1 MGETMDHQGQRTP
14 LGVISFGF
22 AVGVTAAIG
31 IFVLGIA
38 ASLFEWG
45 VALAG
50 VLSSLYVGYG
60 PTFVGAVTGAV
71 WAFVHGLVFGILIA
85 WLYNKFLARRRI

>member
-1 MGETMDHQGQRTP
+1 MGDTVDHQGQRTP

-22 AVGVTAAIG
+22 TVGVTAAIG
-31 IFVLGIA
+31 IFALGIA

-60 PTFVGAVTGAV
+60 PTFVGAV
-71 WAFVHGLVFGILIA
+71 WAFVHGLVFGIFIA
-85 WLYNKFLARRRI
+85 